1 MRAESVVVLAK
12 FRVTDLERKERVGYE
27 EEERK
32 RADESDPTVSNVA
45 GGHKCKK
52 QFPRGEE

>member
-1 MRAESVVVLAK
+1 LKAV
-12 FRVTDLERKERVGYE
+12 RVCTSDTAYKVSKSCDNKGYSTDE
-27 EEERK
+27 EE